1 MTVPPKGSDKKGLR
15 LDPLCLAW
23 LYPEL
28 RLFTSRDQRCRA
40 YWAVVGRPCLWAF
53 LGLMLCLMI
62 ATIVAKELGML
73 FSTANRWAS
82 YGAVSMA
89 LLWFP
94 VTFVLP
100 RRRIRLGLRR
110 SLIEIGV
117 PVCTHCGCDM
127 RGLKE
132 PRCPECG
139 ERVDVQAISKRR

>member
-1 MTVPPKGSDKKGLR
+1 MTIPPKGSDKKGLR

-28 RLFTSRDQRCRA
+28 RLFTNRDQRCRA
-40 YWAVVGRPCLWAF
+40 YYEVVGRPRLWAF

-62 ATIVAKELGML
+62 ATIVAKELGMP
-73 FSTANRWAS
+73 FSTANRWAC

-100 RRRIRLGLRR
+100 RRRIRLGLRV
-110 SLIEIGV
+110 SLIKIGV
-117 PVCTHCGCDM
+117 PVCTYCGCDM

-139 ERVDVQAISKRR
+139 KRI